1 MLFIHETL
9 LVYKLEAYKNCKEVK
24 HIMIMII
31 AMIYIFL
38 SYLIFDQ
45 QWKITFRK
53 SSGPPWKSP
62 LPPKNSKSASH
73 PLFDNIEN
81 VSAPSLPPRL
91 PPPPPLQKG
100 GGGGGEDTM

>member
-1 MLFIHETL
+1 
-9 LVYKLEAYKNCKEVK
+9 
-24 HIMIMII
+24 MIMIV

-45 QWKITFRK
+45 QWKLTFRK

-62 LPPKNSKSASH
+62 LPPKNSKSARH

-81 VSAPSLPPRL
+81 VSAPPPSAER
-91 PPPPPLQKG
+91 G
-100 GGGGGEDTM
+100 GHYVIAILKN